1 MAMQRWVPGGRWLF
15 AALAGLVLACLFVLG
30 PIAHGLAGERI
41 SQRLGDESL
50 RYPRYLK
57 NPETKQLGPGSSVV
71 FWRTTDDTCGL
82 YTWGEFVVAP
92 GQGAPPHLHYGDEE
106 WFIPTKPGKIR
117 MFAAKNG
124 PHAYHNGE
132 LPGFNTPPEEVGSTE
147 IDLGDVIYSPTAN
160 VHYFSNDN
168 PVPIEGFL
176 NIWAPG
182 FGIRRM
188 FDSFKMV
195 NFKFSSEIM
204 GGMIDAE
211 AAQQLIEKTG
221 LWGVPHDVTGKEVG
235 HSDYTSIRGPLHV
248 NPSNLKHLQRLIEAG
263 ERCYPKDGI
272 RPVS

>member
-1 MAMQRWVPGGRWLF
+1 MLRWLRRGSRLV
-15 AALAGLVLACLFVLG
+15 AAISGLVLVSLFVLM
-30 PIAHGLAGERI
+30 PIAKGFASDRAT
-41 SQRLGDESL
+41 QQLGAITL

-57 NPETKQLGPGSSVV
+57 NPEIKQLGPGSSVV

-106 WFIPTKPGKIR
+106 WFIPTQPGKIR
-117 MFAAKNG
+117 MFGAKNG
-124 PHAYHNGE
+124 PHAFHNGE
-132 LPGFNTPPEEVGSTE
+132 LPGFNAPPEDVGSSQ
-147 IDLGDVIYSPTAN
+147 IDLGDVVYSPTGN
-160 VHYFSNDN
+160 VHYFTNEN
-168 PVPIEGFL
+168 PVPVAGFL

-195 NFKFSSEIM
+195 DFKFASSAM
-204 GGMIDAE
+204 GGMINGE

-235 HSDYTSIRGPLHV
+235 RADFAAIRGTV
-248 NPSNLKHLQRLIEAG
+248 YSNPPNLKHLQQLIEAG
-263 ERCYPKDGI
+263 ERCYPKDGL
-272 RPVS
+272 RAVS

>member
-1 MAMQRWVPGGRWLF
+1 MLRWLSRGRGLL
-15 AALAGLVLACLFVLG
+15 AAVAVLLLACLLWLFPV
-30 PIAHGLAGERI
+30 AHGLASDRA
-41 SQRLGDESL
+41 SQRLGDSNL

-106 WFIPTKPGKIR
+106 WFLPTQPGKIR
-117 MFAAKNG
+117 MFTGKNG

-132 LPGFNTPPEEVGSTE
+132 LPGFNAPPEQVGSSV
-147 IDLGDVIYSPTAN
+147 IDLGDLMHSPTAN
-160 VHYFSNDN
+160 VHYFTNENSA
-168 PVPIEGFL
+168 PIEGFV
-176 NIWAPG
+176 NVWAPG

-195 NFKFSSEIM
+195 NFKFSSSTM
-204 GGMIDAE
+204 GQIDGDAAE
-211 AAQQLIEKTG
+211 LLIEKTG
-221 LWGVPHDVTGKEVG
+221 LWGVPHDVTGKVVG
-235 HSDYTSIRGPLHV
+235 QSDFKDIRGPV
-248 NPSNLKHLQRLIEAG
+248 YSNPSNLKQLQQLIEAG
-263 ERCYPKDGI
+263 ERCYPKDGM